1 MAVARAA
8 LIWRPVPAAAWQ
20 GAAAIHRAAIVV
32 GSTNLVVIL
41 ADIFAFEVDIG
52 VSPAA
57 T

>member
-1 MAVARAA
+1 MAVARAG

-41 ADIFAFEVDIG
+41 ADNFAFEVDIG